1 MNDPAGMTSISRHR
15 KVAASFR
22 DAYLCEIFQ
31 LAVSLLQRVAMSV
44 KNLLISDDAQVWLLF
59 DFDENVLWHQI
70 NAHVRVVLWR
80 KSNKHRDCD

>member
-31 LAVSLLQRVAMSV
+31 LAISLLERVAITV
-44 KNLLISDDAQVWLLF
+44 KNLQINDDAQVLHAFLFYYSVLLF
-59 DFDENVLWHQI
+59 SFIFQFSTQI
-70 NAHVRVVLWR
+70 
-80 KSNKHRDCD
+80 